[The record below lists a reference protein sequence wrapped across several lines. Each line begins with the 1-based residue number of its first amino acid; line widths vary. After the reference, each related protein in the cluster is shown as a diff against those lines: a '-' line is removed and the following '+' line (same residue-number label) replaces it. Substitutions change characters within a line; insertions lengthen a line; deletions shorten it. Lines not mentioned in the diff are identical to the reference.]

1 MPFKDFVGINI
12 GIYDPIESDV
22 GSQGKNTNTIGY
34 EPKSV
39 PSSPFYT
46 DAVSAGTNQN
56 ISALTETPA
65 ANFLVILNLHRNGAW
80 SYSSWSQTRVSHCPL
95 VRNQIKNNT
104 YSFYGPGEFINIQ
117 GFDYRQRYGNL
128 EFKTEPMVTSKF
140 NPLQYNFGYMLKDD
154 RLAEFTLRA
163 VLANEC
169 RSFTN
174 DRMSELFTVKQL
186 TTDDYEQAKAM
197 YLDNALNNSTNPIDS
212 IELVKYVEN
221 IYPQESNTFLSRTKQ
236 RDKYVSG
243 FWRSNREEREYPLSR
258 EHGFDPTIAA
268 KYTIYDPSHP
278 VTSPSSWCLDRRLL
292 DDDVFI
298 GFDGFSTSGSN
309 GATFSGTNLGVDDGS
324 GILQN
329 TFSQFAFFDQTG
341 FSATG
346 NNLGA
351 KAFPHMKD
359 APTYYH
365 RHATE
370 TTASLVSPS
379 GMTVTM
385 HGSPISPSFLFRG
398 DAKFVTPATRT
409 IFSTSPEG
417 VRTIVPAE
425 REPFYDTYN
434 KYAEYIKLLGKDYSI
449 VPEFII
455 SENIDFYLN
464 AGAAETNLPFLTV
477 KGAKEGTDVPI
488 SGARQTVSVNTDL
501 PRLKSDSAE
510 FYNTYTNSDFLK
522 MFDVVEV
529 DNKDTLEPS
538 VLKLTCKAIKKFR
551 PHDGF
556 YPAARTTQLAQQFY
570 DSYSDSIETDNGGVQ
585 VLYDTQISNLPM
597 RVEMQSASAWTASTY
612 PARIKPINTALF
624 SPGIMYNTIKAGIAC
639 DWPNIQAYYNH
650 TNASVT
656 KATDTSNASVQT
668 THTGLYTTLVGEAE
682 LQLLGVTDFHLI
694 RPANQGTAPDYHSYT
709 DSMPYF
715 HNRIPF
721 EAIVN
726 PEGHLTAYS
735 VVDTEAHP
743 QGNTGLVNKLGGG
756 AKDSKYKLMANNFF
770 AEIPRF
776 FLKRKRFSTFQSL
789 RQGDPNFGI
798 LSATGSFYGMRLKI
812 RRSMKTTRVQRE
824 TEQVNSGSVVKSLFV
839 PQDHPDEAESL
850 TMYSRPSAFGP
861 ATCGISG
868 PHASDNFSSP
878 YPTSYIDNDEYNHL
892 KGYNFPFT
900 PPYYHGEAWCDIIFL
915 PPSGAEG
922 KLTIEQIFNN
932 SRIFQLRF
940 WQGNN
945 NEFGTKL
952 VDENGPAT
960 GTTTGS
966 AILSHTISEIL
977 SGNLSQTPSTNNNG
991 FVSAGMQFSLHPD
1004 GGPIT
1009 SPINYNAMQVS
1020 SSVNILTKFGSEDDV
1035 SSFNLG
1041 PLTIETNTDNDN
1053 DARWI
1058 IQSKFE
1064 TPILNF
1070 NHVTEDDLNLTDL
1083 KDQQLKSVAG
1093 RGLWHQHGRIPAGDE
1108 GVFLEICDI
1117 PEEWFEE
1124 TKISIYQASWNDNTP
1139 GLSSPSF
1146 PTSTEIKSLAD
1157 LVGFPKN
1164 EPIRM
1169 GELAERKTIK
1179 EAVIAVPFKEVDGR
1193 RNYFEL
1199 DRKDVEDTLEFIES
1213 INEEKTISVG
1223 KSIVNQITAMRDY
1236 VIPPEMDFLS
1246 DENIQPFAMYIFE
1259 FTHELTKQDLSDI
1272 WQNTLPDIG
1281 IDHELAET
1289 EISHELL
1296 SNELLGT
1303 KRKLSNASKLI
1314 TNDKQSLFDSDIQWM
1329 VFKVKQQAHKSYS
1342 NLIYGNT
1349 KEEVGTTYNWPYDYF
1364 SLVELVKLEA
1374 EVELS
1379 DIQEEDETR
1388 KPKKI
1393 TSKRFR
1399 AAGTDL
1405 AGDD

>member
-1 MPFKDFVGINI
+1 MPIYKDFAGINI
-12 GIYDPIESDV
+12 CIYDPIESDS
-22 GSQGKNTNTIGY
+22 GAHGENTNTIGY
-34 EPKSV
+34 QKTPTSTF
-39 PSSPFYT
+39 FYT
-46 DAVSAGTNQN
+46 DAAAPLTN
-56 ISALTETPA
+56 ISTLTTTQAP
-65 ANFLVILNLHRNGAW
+65 NLLVILNLHRNGVW
-80 SYSSWSQTRVSHCPL
+80 SYSSWAQTRASQCPL

-104 YSFYGPGEFINIQ
+104 YSYDGPGEFVNIQ
-117 GFDYRQRYGNL
+117 GFDYRNRYGSL
-128 EFKTEPMVTSKF
+128 EFKTEPMISSKYK
-140 NPLQYNFGYMLKDD
+140 PLEYNFGFMMNDD
-154 RLAEFTLRA
+154 RLGEFTLKA
-163 VLANEC
+163 ALTSEC
-169 RSFTN
+169 GFFTH
-174 DRMSELFTVKQL
+174 DRMSDLFTVKLL
-186 TTDDYEQAKAM
+186 TSDDYEQAKAM
-197 YLDNALNNSTNPIDS
+197 YLDNALNNDTNPIDS
-212 IELVKYVEN
+212 IELVKYIET
-221 IYPQESNTFLSRTKQ
+221 IYPRESNTFLSRTRQ

-243 FWRSNREEREYPLSR
+243 FWRSTRADRAYPLEREYGYDTSI
-258 EHGFDPTIAA
+258 EAS
-268 KYTIYDPSHP
+268 YTIYNSQHA
-278 VTSPSSWCLDRRLL
+278 VTNPSSWCLDRRLSEL
-292 DDDVFI
+292 STVI
-298 GFDGFSTSGSN
+298 GFDGSSSVGTA
-309 GATFSGTNLGVDDGS
+309 GATFTGTNFGVVDGA

-341 FSATG
+341 FSGTG
-346 NNLGA
+346 SGTQN
-351 KAFPHMKD
+351 KAYPHMKD

-370 TTASLVSPS
+370 TTASLVAPS
-379 GMTVTM
+379 GMGIPMNMGNIT
-385 HGSPISPSFLFRG
+385 PSFLFRG
-398 DAKFVTPATRT
+398 DAKFITPTNRT
-409 IFSTSPEG
+409 TFTTSPGG
-417 VRTIVPAE
+417 VRTIVAAP
-425 REPFYDTYN
+425 REPFYDTYS
-434 KYAEYIKLLGKDYSI
+434 KYAEFIRLVGKDYSV

-464 AGAAETNLPFLTV
+464 AGATEKNLSFLTV
-477 KGAKEGTDVPI
+477 KGAKEGSSTASPQ
-488 SGARQTVSVNTDL
+488 SVSPFTDL
-501 PRLKSDSAE
+501 PSLESDTSE
-510 FYNTYTNSDFLK
+510 FYSTYSNTDFLK

-538 VLKLTCKAIKKFR
+538 VLKLTCKAIKKFN
-551 PHDGF
+551 PYDGF

-570 DSYSDSIETDNGGVQ
+570 DSYADSIKTENGGVQ
-585 VLYDTQISNLPM
+585 VLYDTRISDSPM
-597 RVEMQSASAWTASTY
+597 RVEMQSASAWANSTY

-624 SPGIMYNTIKAGIAC
+624 SPGIWYNTIKAGIAC

-656 KATDTSNASVQT
+656 KATDTSSATVQT

-682 LQLLGVTDFHLI
+682 LQGLGVTDYHLI
-694 RPANQGTAPDYHSYT
+694 RPANQSTSPNYYAYGE
-709 DSMPYF
+709 SMPYF

-721 EAIVN
+721 EAITN
-726 PEGHLTAYS
+726 PEGYLTAYS

-743 QGNTGLVNKLGGG
+743 QGNTGLVNKLGSG
-756 AKDSKYKLMANNFF
+756 AKDSKYKLMSNNFL

-789 RQGDPNFGI
+789 KQGDPNFGI

-812 RRSMKTTRVQRE
+812 RRSMETTRAQKE
-824 TEQVNSGSVVKSLFV
+824 TEQTTSSTVVRSVFL
-839 PQDHPDEAESL
+839 PQDDPSEIESI

-868 PHASDNFSSP
+868 PHADDNHSSA

-952 VDENGPAT
+952 VDDSSN
-960 GTTTGS
+960 TTTGS
-966 AILSHTISEIL
+966 AITAGVINTFL
-977 SGNLSQTPSTNNNG
+977 SGNAAQSSVNSNG
-991 FVSAGMQFSLHPD
+991 FVSAGMQFSLHPT
-1004 GGPIT
+1004 GGSIK

-1035 SSFNLG
+1035 NSFNLG
-1041 PLTIETNTDNDN
+1041 PITIETNTDNDN

-1070 NHVTEDDLNLTDL
+1070 NHVTEADLDESR
-1083 KDQQLKSVAG
+1083 DEFKSLAA
-1093 RGLWHQHGRIPAGDE
+1093 RGLWHQHGRIPSADE

-1124 TKISIYQASWNDNTP
+1124 TKVSIYQTSWNDNNP
-1139 GLSSPSF
+1139 GLSAPSF

-1169 GELAERKTIK
+1169 GELADRKTIK

-1199 DRKDVEDTLEFIES
+1199 DRKDVEDTLEFINS

-1223 KSIVNQITAMRDY
+1223 KSIVNQITAMQDY

-1246 DENIQPFAMYIFE
+1246 DEDIQPFAMYMFE

-1314 TNDKQSLFDSDIQWM
+1314 TNDKQSVFDTDIQWM
-1329 VFKVKQQAHKSYS
+1329 VFKVKQRAHKSYN
-1342 NLIYGNT
+1342 NLIYGNS
-1349 KEEVGTTYNWPYDYF
+1349 KEDVGLTYNWPYDYF

-1379 DIQEEDETR
+1379 DIQDEGETR
-1388 KPKKI
+1388 QPRKI
-1393 TSKRFR
+1393 ISKRFK
-1399 AAGTDL
+1399 ASNADSG
-1405 AGDD
+1405 GDN